1 MLAQHI
7 IKELGDSYTS
17 LTQSFVK
24 LLLILPSLSLP
35 HLKNDE
41 PDTNFYWVLCA
52 AKRKT
57 ASSQRLVFKSLK
69 FKSLRCMKLHSVY
82 GM

>member
-7 IKELGDSYTS
+7 IKELRDSYMS

-24 LLLILPSLSLP
+24 LLLVLPSLSLP

-57 ASSQRLVFKSLK
+57 ASSQRLVCKTL
-69 FKSLRCMKLHSVY
+69 
-82 GM
+82 